1 MNVGAVGVNEDDAR
15 AYLERFYPKQEK
27 TAAEVRTRDQYV
39 PGEIGKLADAWIT
52 ENVTKQAAQRLIRRP
67 GRLMGIHEMDGVG
80 SVPQTVPEGVLEED
94 YTPGAIERLV
104 KQAEGERKMQVTVRT
119 GREAFGRLPDC
130 PDMRE
135 RIQEDESVHGAIE
148 RLLLQAHRGQEKKA
162 VGATDT
168 MIAGMAGQQ
177 GQGKTGPFGPAGS
190 AVDYISRGLMGTG
203 LGRTAG
209 FLLKGRGVP
218 EVIERRLGLIGAVG
232 GLGLAA
238 AAHREQKRLAS
249 EREAITR
256 ELALQE
262 LREAFRKSPPKR
274 IPRSG
279 GEPEKD
285 ESLMEGAIVP
295 AVAGGAAG
303 AIVPEVVSALRR
315 RLGSAASAI

>member
-27 TAAEVRTRDQYV
+27 TAAEVKTRDQYV
-39 PGEIGKLADAWIT
+39 PGEIGKIADAWIT
-52 ENVTKQAAQRLIRRP
+52 ENVTKQAAQRLVRRP

-80 SVPQTVPEGVLEED
+80 AVPQTVPEGVLEED
-94 YTPGAIERLV
+94 YVPGAIERLV

-119 GREAFGRLPDC
+119 GREAFGHLPDC

-148 RLLLQAHRGQEKKA
+148 RLLLQAHRGEEKKA

-177 GQGKTGPFGPAGS
+177 DQGKMGPFGPAGS

-209 FLLKGRGVP
+209 FLLKGRGLP
-218 EVIERRLGLIGAVG
+218 ESIERRLGVVGAVG

-238 AAHREQKRLAS
+238 MAHREQKRIAA
-249 EREAITR
+249 ERDAVMR
-256 ELALQE
+256 ELALQQ
-262 LREAFRKSPPKR
+262 LRESVRQKTRPRRQAEEPPKEDDDVR
-274 IPRSG
+274 DAVVS
-279 GEPEKD
+279 
-285 ESLMEGAIVP
+285 

-303 AIVPEVVSALRR
+303 AAVPEILSVLRR
-315 RLGSAASAI
+315 RIGGAASAV